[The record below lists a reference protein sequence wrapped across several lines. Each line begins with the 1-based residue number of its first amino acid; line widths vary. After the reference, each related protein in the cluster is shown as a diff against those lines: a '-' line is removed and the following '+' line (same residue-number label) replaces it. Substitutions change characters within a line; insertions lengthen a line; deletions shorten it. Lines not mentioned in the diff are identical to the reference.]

1 MRQAVIKGS
10 YKVDLRAL
18 HALCEANY
26 ARLLRLFSDYESCNS
41 KRFSVDGAQVHIEV
55 LERSRYTT
63 LFCLKSFR
71 SNAPETARGNERES
85 DRESSLESNRE
96 SAQKGAGEGAKDR
109 VEATEQEPALNWL
122 TPLIMEARAY
132 HDAGMIEVVRF
143 QSGGKTQGRYAYPNP
158 SMHQQDE
165 KNQQN
170 RFLADWLSHCLHYG
184 QADVAGLL
192 KPGTEHA

>member
-1 MRQAVIKGS
+1 MIKGS

-26 ARLLRLFSDYESCNS
+26 ARLLRLFSDYESSNS

-71 SNAPETARGNERES
+71 SNAPETA
-85 DRESSLESNRE
+85 
-96 SAQKGAGEGAKDR
+96 QKSAKDNTQGS
-109 VEATEQEPALNWL
+109 ELSWLN
-122 TPLIMEARAY
+122 PLVMEVRAY

-143 QSGGKTQGRYAYPNP
+143 QTSGKTQGRYAYPNP

-170 RFLADWLSHCLHYG
+170 SFLADWLSHCLHYG

-192 KPGTEHA
+192 KPGAEHA

>member
-1 MRQAVIKGS
+1 MIKGS

-41 KRFSVDGAQVHIEV
+41 KRFSVDGAQVHIEI

-63 LFCLKSFR
+63 LFCLKSYR
-71 SNAPETARGNERES
+71 SAAMG
-85 DRESSLESNRE
+85 
-96 SAQKGAGEGAKDR
+96 SAVMGSAVMGSAAADS
-109 VEATEQEPALNWL
+109 EQTTDPSTNWL
-122 TPLIMEARAY
+122 APLVMEARAY

-143 QSGGKTQGRYAYPNP
+143 QTAGKTQGRYTYPNP

-192 KPGTEHA
+192 KPGAEHA

>member
-1 MRQAVIKGS
+1 MIKGS

-41 KRFSVDGAQVHIEV
+41 KHFSVDGAQVHIEV

-63 LFCLKSFR
+63 LFCLQSYR
-71 SNAPETARGNERES
+71 SAAMDSEQTADLS
-85 DRESSLESNRE
+85 
-96 SAQKGAGEGAKDR
+96 
-109 VEATEQEPALNWL
+109 TNWL
-122 TPLIMEARAY
+122 APLVMEARAY

-143 QSGGKTQGRYAYPNP
+143 QTAGKTQGRYTYPNP

-170 RFLADWLSHCLHYG
+170 RFLADWLSHCLHFG

-192 KPGTEHA
+192 KPGAEHA

>member
-1 MRQAVIKGS
+1 MKGS

-26 ARLLRLFSDYESCNS
+26 ARMLRLFSDYESRNS
-41 KRFSVDGAQVHIEV
+41 KRFTVDGAQVHIEV

-63 LFCLKSFR
+63 LFCLKSYR
-71 SNAPETARGNERES
+71 SGTPGT
-85 DRESSLESNRE
+85 DRAVDSS
-96 SAQKGAGEGAKDR
+96 
-109 VEATEQEPALNWL
+109 WL
-122 TPLIMEARAY
+122 MPLAIEVRAY

-143 QSGGKTQGRYAYPNP
+143 QTATRTQGRYAYPNP

-170 RFLADWLSHCLHYG
+170 CFLADWLSYCLHHG
-184 QADVAGLL
+184 QADLAGLL
-192 KPGTEHA
+192 KPGAEHA

>member
-1 MRQAVIKGS
+1 MIKGS

-41 KRFSVDGAQVHIEV
+41 KRFSVDGVQVHIEV
-55 LERSRYTT
+55 VERSRYTT
-63 LFCLKSFR
+63 LFCLKSYR
-71 SNAPETARGNERES
+71 SGAESEHAPDA
-85 DRESSLESNRE
+85 SS
-96 SAQKGAGEGAKDR
+96 
-109 VEATEQEPALNWL
+109 NWL
-122 TPLIMEARAY
+122 TPLVMEARAY

-143 QSGGKTQGRYAYPNP
+143 QTAGKTQGRYTYPNP

-192 KPGTEHA
+192 KPGAEHA

>member
-1 MRQAVIKGS
+1 MVIKGS

-26 ARLLRLFSDYESCNS
+26 ARLLRLFSDYETRNS

-63 LFCLKSFR
+63 LFCLKSYR
-71 SNAPETARGNERES
+71 SSTADTER
-85 DRESSLESNRE
+85 
-96 SAQKGAGEGAKDR
+96 SAAS
-109 VEATEQEPALNWL
+109 TWL
-122 TPLIMEARAY
+122 TPIAMEARAY

-143 QSGGKTQGRYAYPNP
+143 QSAARTQGRYSYPNP

-170 RFLADWLSHCLHYG
+170 SFLAEWLSHCLHHG
-184 QADVAGLL
+184 QAELPGLL
-192 KPGTEHA
+192 RPGAEHA

>member
-1 MRQAVIKGS
+1 MALMGGAWVHAIRELVRVVIKGS

-41 KRFSVDGAQVHIEV
+41 KRFSVDGVQVHIEV

-63 LFCLKSFR
+63 LFCLKSYR
-71 SNAPETARGNERES
+71 SAGSERE
-85 DRESSLESNRE
+85 
-96 SAQKGAGEGAKDR
+96 QGAAPG
-109 VEATEQEPALNWL
+109 WL
-122 TPLIMEARAY
+122 TPLVMEARAY

-143 QSGGKTQGRYAYPNP
+143 QTAGKTQGRYAYPNP

-170 RFLADWLSHCLHYG
+170 RFLTEWLSHCLHHG
-184 QADVAGLL
+184 QADIEGLL
-192 KPGTEHA
+192 KPGAEHA

>member
-1 MRQAVIKGS
+1 MKGS

-26 ARLLRLFSDYESCNS
+26 ARMLRLFSDYEGRNS
-41 KRFSVDGAQVHIEV
+41 KKFTVDDAQVHIEV

-63 LFCLKSFR
+63 LFCLKSYR
-71 SNAPETARGNERES
+71 SATPAT
-85 DRESSLESNRE
+85 DR
-96 SAQKGAGEGAKDR
+96 AGDAS
-109 VEATEQEPALNWL
+109 WL
-122 TPLIMEARAY
+122 IPLAMEARAY

-143 QSGGKTQGRYAYPNP
+143 QTASRTQGRYAYPNP

-170 RFLADWLSHCLHYG
+170 RFLADWLSYCLHHG
-184 QADVAGLL
+184 QADLAGIL
-192 KPGTEHA
+192 KPGAEHA